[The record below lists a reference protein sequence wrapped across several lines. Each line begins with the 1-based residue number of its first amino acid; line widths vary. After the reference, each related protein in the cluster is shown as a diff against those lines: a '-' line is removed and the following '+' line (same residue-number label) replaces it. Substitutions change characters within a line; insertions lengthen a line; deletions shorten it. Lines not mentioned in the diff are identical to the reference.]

1 LVLVIATIMS
11 TVFVFPGQGSQ
22 SIGMLSTFAEQAIV
36 RDTFAEASKALGYD
50 LWALCQSGPE
60 SDLNATHRTQ
70 PALLAASVALF
81 RLWQGRAGVSP
92 IALSGHSL
100 GEYSA
105 LVCAGVLSFT
115 DAIKLVEARGR
126 FMQEAVPDG
135 EGKMAAILGL
145 DDAEIRAA
153 CDESAQGQVVAP
165 VNFNS
170 PGQVVIAGN
179 AAAVERAM
187 EACKAKGAKRALPL
201 NVSAPSHCALMKPAA
216 ERLAQLLTQIEF
228 KTPSIPVI
236 NNVDVSAETEPTK
249 IRDALVRQLFC
260 PVRWTE
266 CVHALAA
273 QGGTRFIE
281 CGSGAVLAGLIKRIN
296 KELTASSVQD
306 LRAFEAAL
314 VA

>member
-1 LVLVIATIMS
+1 MS

-22 SIGMLSTFAEQAIV
+22 AVGMLATFADNQIV
-36 RDTFAEASKALGYD
+36 RDTFAQASAVLGYD
-50 LWALCQSGPE
+50 MWALCQNGPDT
-60 SDLNATHRTQ
+60 DLNATHRTQ
-70 PALLAASVALF
+70 PALLTASVALF
-81 RLWQGRAGVSP
+81 RLWQSKNGVAP
-92 IALSGHSL
+92 VALSGHSL

-105 LVCAGVLSFT
+105 LVCAGVIAFA
-115 DAIKLVEARGR
+115 DAVKLVEARGR
-126 FMQEAVPDG
+126 FMQEAVPEG

-145 DDAEIRAA
+145 DDADIRAA

-216 ERLAQLLTQIEF
+216 ERLAQLLNQINF
-228 KTPSIPVI
+228 NAPAIPVI
-236 NNVDVSAETEPTK
+236 NNVDVAAENDPAK
-249 IRDALVRQLFC
+249 IRDALVRQLYC

-266 CVHALAA
+266 CVQALAA
-273 QGGTRFIE
+273 RGGSRFVE

-296 KELTASSVQD
+296 KEVSAVSVQEATAFESALTAV
-306 LRAFEAAL
+306 
-314 VA
+314 